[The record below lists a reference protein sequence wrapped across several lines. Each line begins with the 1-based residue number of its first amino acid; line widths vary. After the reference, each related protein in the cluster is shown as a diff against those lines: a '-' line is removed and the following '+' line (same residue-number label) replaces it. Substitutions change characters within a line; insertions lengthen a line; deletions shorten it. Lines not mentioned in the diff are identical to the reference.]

1 MKVTFLEYCPLP
13 LLDPPARKE
22 DGSIAPSPPPGST
35 APVRS
40 HRTPLVGVVGGPESG
55 QLPVEGPGGHD
66 DGHEAGGGQAQQ
78 DAHSYGGRSHHARYR
93 GILRVHAPGG
103 GGADY

>member
-13 LLDPPARKE
+13 LMDPPAHKE
-22 DGSIAPSPPPGST
+22 DGTSRLLLRLVLRLRFG
-35 APVRS
+35 R
-40 HRTPLVGVVGGPESG
+40 PLVGVVGGPESG

-66 DGHEAGGGQAQQ
+66 DGHEAGGGQAQE
-78 DAHSYGGRSHHARYR
+78 DAHSYGGRSHHPRYR
-93 GILRVHAPGG
+93 GVLRVHAPAG